1 LKGVSAVLATK
12 NNEKTIDQALHSVIV
27 NGCEEIILVDGNST
41 DRTVDKAS
49 KYPNVK
55 IIRGIRGIGK
65 GKDIGWRSAKNEL
78 VLFLDA
84 DAYIDK
90 NTVHKLALC
99 LGNSDV
105 AGVSCRVSCA
115 NKNRL
120 LPRLKDFYFQQIY
133 DKQFQGS
140 HVIESDADPTICGLF
155 KKSLLESIEGFDV
168 SYPYAEDLKLLQ
180 KFQKRK
186 LRVLMT
192 YDPVVYHYHRETS
205 SGVYVQHYCHGYG
218 KGLLDYELGC
228 ETNKSISFSN
238 MVEYVNR
245 ITRQATKD
253 LFAFILYP
261 AYLVFIEFA
270 FKLGYNRGLRPI
282 GKNQLG
288 SN

>member
-1 LKGVSAVLATK
+1 MKGVSAVLATK
-12 NNEKTIDQALHSVIV
+12 NNEKTIDQALNSVIV
-27 NGCEEIILVDGNST
+27 NGCEEIIVVDGNSI

-55 IIRGIRGIGK
+55 IIRDIRGIGK
-65 GKDIGWRSAKNEL
+65 GKDIGWRSATNEL
-78 VLFLDA
+78 ILFLDA

-90 NTVHKLALC
+90 NTVRKLALF

-115 NKNRL
+115 NKNKL

-180 KFQKRK
+180 KFQRRK
-186 LRVLMT
+186 LKVFMT
-192 YDPVVYHYHRETS
+192 YYPVVYHHHRETS
-205 SGVYVQHYCHGYG
+205 SGVYVQHYCHGFG
-218 KGLLDYELGC
+218 RGLLDYELGR
-228 ETNKSISFSN
+228 ETNKSISHN
-238 MVEYVNR
+238 DMVDYVKR

-270 FKLGYNRGLRPI
+270 FRLGYNRGLRQI
-282 GKNQLG
+282 ENNQLG
-288 SN
+288 ST

>member
-1 LKGVSAVLATK
+1 MKGVSAVLATK

-55 IIRGIRGIGK
+55 IIRGIQGIGK

-78 VLFLDA
+78 ILFLDA

-90 NTVHKLALC
+90 NTVYKMALY

-133 DKQFQGS
+133 DKQFQES
-140 HVIESDADPTICGLF
+140 HIIESDADPTICGLF
-155 KKSLLESIEGFDV
+155 KKSLLELIEGFDV

-192 YDPVVYHYHRETS
+192 YDPVVYHYHRENS

-228 ETNKSISFSN
+228 ETSKPISLN
-238 MVEYVNR
+238 DMVEYVKR

-261 AYLVFIEFA
+261 AYLIFIEFA
-270 FKLGYNRGLRPI
+270 FRLGYNRGLRPI
-282 GKNQLG
+282 ENNQLG